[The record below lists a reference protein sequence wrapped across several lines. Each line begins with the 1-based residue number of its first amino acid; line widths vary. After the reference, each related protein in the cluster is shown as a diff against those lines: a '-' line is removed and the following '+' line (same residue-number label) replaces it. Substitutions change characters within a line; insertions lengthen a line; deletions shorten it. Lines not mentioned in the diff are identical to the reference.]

1 MSEDKIVSDQILD
14 VKGLSCPMPIVK
26 LAQAIKKIDIG
37 QIIEVLATDPG
48 TVPDIAAWSKQS
60 GNEVLKHEKEGKVLT
75 FYVKRR
81 K

>member
-60 GNEVLKHEKEGKVLT
+60 GNEILKHEKDGKVFT